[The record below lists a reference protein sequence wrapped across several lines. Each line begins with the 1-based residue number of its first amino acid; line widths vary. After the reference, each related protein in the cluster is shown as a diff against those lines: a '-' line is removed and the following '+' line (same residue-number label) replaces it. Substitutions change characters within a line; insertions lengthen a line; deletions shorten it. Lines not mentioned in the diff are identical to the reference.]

1 MPRLARSPIF
11 PPEAAG
17 SATDDWDKMARKPNY
32 RFERQERERL
42 KAEKKAE
49 KAARKAAGETE
60 PEDQVDAPVES
71 GDEAETETER
81 KE

>member
-11 PPEAAG
+11 RPEAAG

-49 KAARKAAGETE
+49 KAARKAAVEAE
-60 PEDQVDAPVES
+60 PEAQADTAVES
-71 GDEAETETER
+71 EGEAER